1 LCVYPNF
8 SKITLSPDW
17 KITEVALGFKPTAVV
32 VVKLVSAKDLAK
44 KSGLSGIIS
53 SIVGQN
59 LPDPYATITFGS
71 SLFKTDVVKN
81 CQNPI
86 WSENEFVFLLDT
98 PNGHK
103 IKVDFYDEDALSRD
117 GYLGY
122 ISKDIGSI
130 PQGEVLNET
139 LELLLNDEIDND
151 SGTPKKGKGKATFE
165 FQILPLK
172 QGKVFIKKLS
182 IPIRL

>member
-59 LPDPYATITFGS
+59 LPDPYATITFGA

-81 CQNPI
+81 TQNPI
-86 WSENEFVFLLDT
+86 WSENGFVFLLDT

-103 IKVDFYDEDALSRD
+103 IKVDFYGAGIEIWVGWHYRKKIWPILSNF
-117 GYLGY
+117 LY
-122 ISKDIGSI
+122 IYI
-130 PQGEVLNET
+130 PY
-139 LELLLNDEIDND
+139 
-151 SGTPKKGKGKATFE
+151 F
-165 FQILPLK
+165 LK
-172 QGKVFIKKLS
+172 
-182 IPIRL
+182 

>member
-1 LCVYPNF
+1 MCVYPNF

-17 KITEVALGFKPTAVV
+17 KIREIALGFKPTAVF
-32 VVKLVSAKDLAK
+32 VVKLMSAEDLAK

-71 SLFKTDVVKN
+71 NLYKTDVVKN
-81 CQNPI
+81 TQNPI

-139 LELLLNDEIDND
+139 LELLINDEIDND

-172 QGKVFIKKLS
+172 QGKVSILRNFIY
-182 IPIRL
+182 

>member
-1 LCVYPNF
+1 MCVYPNF

-17 KITEVALGFKPTAVV
+17 KIREVALGFKPTGLL
-32 VVKLVSAKDLAK
+32 VVKLISAEDLAK

-59 LPDPYATITFGS
+59 LPDPYATINFGAS
-71 SLFKTDVVKN
+71 HFRTDVVKN
-81 CQNPI
+81 TQNPI

-117 GYLGY
+117 SYLGY
-122 ISKDIGSI
+122 
-130 PQGEVLNET
+130 
-139 LELLLNDEIDND
+139 
-151 SGTPKKGKGKATFE
+151 
-165 FQILPLK
+165 
-172 QGKVFIKKLS
+172 
-182 IPIRL
+182 